1 MYTGTNP
8 KALLTVTLLADAFE
22 REIQEKNYEKIN
34 IRALCAR
41 AQVSRQAFYNVYDSK
56 EEVLRFCI
64 DRVFDEVMERRKEHG
79 APRQGTVDAHE
90 SIRLFV
96 DTFYENRAFMDR
108 IVANHLE
115 KELTEEFVFAITDLT
130 NQEGW
135 KEDQYTDY
143 QLAFYAGGIVQILIH
158 WLRDENRVTTGELID
173 ILDGL
178 NMPYFT

>member
-1 MYTGTNP
+1 MYTGSNP

-22 REIQEKNYEKIN
+22 EEMQEQAYEKIS

-41 AQVSRQAFYNVYDSK
+41 AEVSRQAFYNVYDSK

-64 DRVFDEVMERRKEHG
+64 DRVFGEVMERRREHATPQPG
-79 APRQGTVDAHE
+79 SVSAHE

-96 DTFYENRAFMDR
+96 DIFYENRAFMDR

-130 NQEGW
+130 SQEGW
-135 KEDQYTDY
+135 QEGPHTDY

-158 WLRDENRVTTGELID
+158 WMRDEERLTTDELIE
-173 ILDGL
+173 ILEGL
-178 NMPYFT
+178 DMPYFT